1 MFYSHEI
8 LTSRESGVA
17 TVWLVA
23 TLGSQSNLK
32 KVNRKAILDVDVPK
46 TCGVIINPEAPMAL
60 RLQSNLLYGVSRVY
74 LQQCGYTLSDAQSI
88 QTNLKMLSKAIRTT
102 SLDPNAGKARPDQLV
117 LEDDP
122 AFIPDM
128 VLPGLD
134 FDLAN
139 LDISTDAPSR
149 RSSILSTQSHRS
161 SVSSQHGNEES
172 MLGLIIPSSDN
183 GGVGG
188 LGGFIVPSSDRASVR
203 PSAAPG
209 DLIREADD
217 DFNLDP
223 GFIFD
228 NDGNLIP
235 TGDDALPLQPDP
247 AQPVTGRIRSD
258 SGVSAHVRRE
268 LEEGLQAGQLELGD
282 PMDLDLNFP
291 RDDDE
296 DLILP
301 QAEAFPRIA
310 PQAQAESGFLRSS
323 AVPHE
328 ESSSENALARQQRKR
343 RGPKPLPYDETQELR
358 NAVLAQWN
366 NDYLANMANAKK
378 IKLQHKATTAAKLN
392 AASWVFGAG
401 IGNVGLGLGAS
412 KMKGPLAEMFSG
424 DALMQALTGTSASAT
439 GKKRSRSG
447 DETEDSEAV
456 ERRVRMREEDAEIGR
471 SQGFHLEDDDT
482 MNLPGSEA
490 IEMGRH
496 EQPALEDSMQ
506 FPWNRSASARDSRQG
521 SIGRGQ
527 GFASSIGGFGTSGGR
542 PSSLPIVGG
551 PGSMDRRA
559 SRITSASP
567 LIGRGGPERYS
578 DLEVPNFD
586 DENELLGGPSTS
598 IAGDDFEL
606 HGPAAGVDTQTTAKS
621 QWMRAALDAESNNF
635 LEFVKTEVATKAARA
650 AGGENDLPGAGVAG
664 PDSVLF
670 EDLLP
675 PAQNT
680 TTVAAQA
687 LLHVLALATKGMLH
701 VEQEEH
707 YGPIG
712 LGLVAGF

>member
-1 MFYSHEI
+1 MNS
-8 LTSRESGVA
+8 
-17 TVWLVA
+17 
-23 TLGSQSNLK
+23 
-32 KVNRKAILDVDVPK
+32 
-46 TCGVIINPEAPMAL
+46 
-60 RLQSNLLYGVSRVY
+60 
-74 LQQCGYTLSDAQSI
+74 
-88 QTNLKMLSKAIRTT
+88 
-102 SLDPNAGKARPDQLV
+102 
-117 LEDDP
+117 
-122 AFIPDM
+122 
-128 VLPGLD
+128 
-134 FDLAN
+134 
-139 LDISTDAPSR
+139 
-149 RSSILSTQSHRS
+149 
-161 SVSSQHGNEES
+161 
-172 MLGLIIPSSDN
+172 
-183 GGVGG
+183 
-188 LGGFIVPSSDRASVR
+188 
-203 PSAAPG
+203 
-209 DLIREADD
+209 
-217 DFNLDP
+217 
-223 GFIFD
+223 
-228 NDGNLIP
+228 
-235 TGDDALPLQPDP
+235 
-247 AQPVTGRIRSD
+247 
-258 SGVSAHVRRE
+258 
-268 LEEGLQAGQLELGD
+268 
-282 PMDLDLNFP
+282 
-291 RDDDE
+291 
-296 DLILP
+296 
-301 QAEAFPRIA
+301 
-310 PQAQAESGFLRSS
+310 
-323 AVPHE
+323 
-328 ESSSENALARQQRKR
+328 
-343 RGPKPLPYDETQELR
+343 
-358 NAVLAQWN
+358 
-366 NDYLANMANAKK
+366 
-378 IKLQHKATTAAKLN
+378 
-392 AASWVFGAG
+392 
-401 IGNVGLGLGAS
+401 
-412 KMKGPLAEMFSG
+412 
-424 DALMQALTGTSASAT
+424 ALTHCP
-439 GKKRSRSG
+439 
-447 DETEDSEAV
+447 
-456 ERRVRMREEDAEIGR
+456 
-471 SQGFHLEDDDT
+471 Q
-482 MNLPGSEA
+482 A